1 MHEIQLVFPLAADF
15 RDFKRIIQRME
26 HDVQEVKEK
35 LVERIHGKVDGI
47 IFLIC

>member
-1 MHEIQLVFPLAADF
+1 MHEIQLVFLLAVDF
-15 RDFKRIIQRME
+15 RVFKRILQQME
-26 HDVQEVKEK
+26 HDIKEVKET